1 MNVKLSATWLLLLVF
16 TVHKA
21 HGQLRCYV
29 CDNCPDPFE
38 GTSSQLQSCPPSEST
53 TTTQIPPGG
62 DTTVLT
68 PPPLPT
74 GEGPGATTTTE
85 ATTLAPPTPSTPEIT
100 PPPLPG
106 GRRKRQASGYRCFR
120 IEFSNTVRRGCA
132 AFLGNDGDTCSS
144 VNGGTAPSECT
155 LCDWDECNSAAG
167 LRVSL
172 FALLLAVLLSVVL
185 KQ

>member
-1 MNVKLSATWLLLLVF
+1 MNAKLTATWLLLVVF
-16 TVHKA
+16 TVNEA
-21 HGQLRCYV
+21 HGQLQCYV

-38 GTSSQLQSCPPSEST
+38 GTASQLQACPLSDSV

-74 GEGPGATTTTE
+74 GEGPGEITTIPDT
-85 ATTLAPPTPSTPEIT
+85 PPTPSTPEMT

-106 GRRKRQASGYRCFR
+106 GRRKRQVATGYRCFW
-120 IEFSNTVRRGCA
+120 IEHANTVRRGCA
-132 AFLGNDGDTCSS
+132 AYLGNQAETCTS
-144 VNGGTAPSECT
+144 VNGGTVPGECK
-155 LCDWDECNSAAG
+155 LCDWDGCNSAAG

-172 FALLLAVLLSVVL
+172 VALLLAVVLSVML